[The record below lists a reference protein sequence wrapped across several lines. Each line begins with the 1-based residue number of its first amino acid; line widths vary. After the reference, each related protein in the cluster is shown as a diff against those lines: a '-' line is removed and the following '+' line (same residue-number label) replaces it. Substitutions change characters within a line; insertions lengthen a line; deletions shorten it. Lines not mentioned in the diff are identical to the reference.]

1 MTVSHRKHK
10 QVTKPADDQTAAAT
24 ATATA
29 PAVPGVQWHCDGCG
43 SDITLTVRIRCASEC
58 QNFDLCGSCF
68 CSGTETARHK
78 AWHDYRVIEQH
89 SYPIFTSDW
98 GADEELLL
106 IDGCQTYGLGNW
118 ADIADHI
125 GNRTKEEV
133 ERHYLDVFIYG
144 KDGTLAGDLRAKDF
158 TLQAESEGRFP
169 KPAGPNMDYIPDI
182 TPDEFRQRKRRR
194 IETLRETQAAYVPP
208 KLTKPLVSQPT
219 HHSEIAGFMPGRLE
233 FEYEYE
239 HEAENLI
246 KDLEFGKVYKY
257 GGELIPGD
265 KDVAEAATAA
275 IAASISGA
283 AAADARTQRTGQ
295 AVSLRGAAPVKTEA
309 GAGQGDV
316 SMDAGDGDHG
326 DESQMQTSAAQQQE
340 STNAPT
346 SAAAAATASA
356 TETGA
361 AGAASGGGEAPT
373 DDKTPDWDE
382 DEADVELKLT
392 VLRMY
397 NERLDRRARK
407 KDFIF
412 ERNLVDYK
420 KNTTSERRR
429 TKEEREILQRVK
441 HFAQMQTPADFEDFV
456 NGLAHEE
463 ALRKLASQL
472 QHYRAM
478 GITSLADAA
487 EYDRKRA
494 ERTKRAAAM
503 AENGISGLI
512 GAAGAGALGGYGSYP
527 AASGRAA
534 ANPANRQRHRE
545 QSTASF
551 TEDTP
556 APIVPA
562 AAPVVP
568 VLSTSTPAAAKDK
581 SASTAGSRRNSVNGE
596 NKVGR
601 KPPKPLDLSD
611 APSLNLLSE
620 PEKQLC
626 SVLRIKPEPYLV
638 IKKTIL
644 VEHIRRKG
652 NLSRRECRQ
661 LLQIDVNKVGKI
673 WDLLHEQGYLEA
685 AQKAGLGAK
694 GVGALPPPGV
704 ASLKLGPGGGGNGG
718 AGAGTTVKMNGAN
731 GSLILRFGGGG
742 SSSSSSSSAPGKS
755 QNSTQQQSQNQQSQ
769 QTQQQ
774 QQHQHQQSHGL
785 PSSSINSNT
794 SKAANG
800 DSGGGRKRAAPGSAI
815 GGASNGSSTAAGAQY
830 GNGTNNGYLGSPT
843 KGTSIQHAS
852 PFRPTAAV

>member
-10 QVTKPADDQTAAAT
+10 QVTKPVEDTTSSNAPAPAT
-24 ATATA
+24 
-29 PAVPGVQWHCDGCG
+29 AVPGVQWHCDGCG
-43 SDITLTVRIRCASEC
+43 SDITLTVRIRCAGEC

-89 SYPIFTSDW
+89 SYPIFSADW

-133 ERHYLDVFIYG
+133 ERHYLDVYIYG
-144 KDGTLAGDLRAKDF
+144 KDGTEAGEQRA
-158 TLQAESEGRFP
+158 QAIIAEAQEKGVP
-169 KPAGPNMDYIPDI
+169 APPAGPNMDYIPDI
-182 TPDEFRQRKRRR
+182 TPDQFRQRKRRR
-194 IETLRETQAAYVPP
+194 IEKLRDSQAAYVPP
-208 KLTKPLVSQPT
+208 KLSKPLVSQPT

-246 KDLEFGKVYKY
+246 KDLEFGRVYKY
-257 GGELIPGD
+257 GGDLIPGD

-283 AAADARTQRTGQ
+283 AASDARTQRTGQ
-295 AVSLRGAAPVKTEA
+295 VVSMRGAAPSANKNDASSAPA
-309 GAGQGDV
+309 GDGDV
-316 SMDAGDGDHG
+316 SMDVAEGD
-326 DESQMQTSAAQQQE
+326 SQAASSLPASQATSAARAGDASQ
-340 STNAPT
+340 SVPNGVSIPAPT
-346 SAAAAATASA
+346 PTTAAGTAAADTTETDNAAGASAAAAA
-356 TETGA
+356 
-361 AGAASGGGEAPT
+361 GGEPPV

-392 VLRMY
+392 ILQMY

-420 KNTTSERRR
+420 KNTTAERRR
-429 TKEEREILQRVK
+429 TKEEREILLRVK
-441 HFAQMQTPADFEDFV
+441 HFAQMQTPMDFEDFI

-463 ALRKLASQL
+463 ALRKLTLQL
-472 QHYRAM
+472 QHYRSV

-487 EYDRKRA
+487 EYDRERA

-503 AENGISGLI
+503 AENGIAAFPAAGVFGTFPTSGSRGLI
-512 GAAGAGALGGYGSYP
+512 T
-527 AASGRAA
+527 A
-534 ANPANRQRHRE
+534 ANRQQRHRE

-551 TEDTP
+551 TDDPPAVALTP
-556 APIVPA
+556 APAVA
-562 AAPVVP
+562 AAPVKDK
-568 VLSTSTPAAAKDK
+568 LSSAATGAAAV
-581 SASTAGSRRNSVNGE
+581 AGHTGPNGRRNSASSGD
-596 NKVGR
+596 KVGR

-620 PEKQLC
+620 AEKELC
-626 SVLRIKPEPYLV
+626 SILRIKPEPYLV

-652 NLSRRECRQ
+652 HLSRRECRQ

-673 WDLLHEQGYLEA
+673 WDLLHEQGFLEA

-694 GVGALPPPGV
+694 GVGALPPPGTA
-704 ASLKLGPGGGGNGG
+704 ASLNKPGQGYTGIPKALANGTLPTRLNGSAPLRNQLNGGTPQLARSNAVNGNGAE
-718 AGAGTTVKMNGAN
+718 AGRMKRGQIGSTASAG
-731 GSLILRFGGGG
+731 SPSPF
-742 SSSSSSSSAPGKS
+742 APGP
-755 QNSTQQQSQNQQSQ
+755 NGNV
-769 QTQQQ
+769 
-774 QQHQHQQSHGL
+774 GNA
-785 PSSSINSNT
+785 NSNGL
-794 SKAANG
+794 A
-800 DSGGGRKRAAPGSAI
+800 GSPPA
-815 GGASNGSSTAAGAQY
+815 
-830 GNGTNNGYLGSPT
+830 YLGSPT
-843 KGTSIQHAS
+843 KGATPIQHAS
-852 PFRPTAAV
+852 PYRPTAAV

>member
-10 QVTKPADDQTAAAT
+10 QVSKPAEDTTA
-24 ATATA
+24 ATA

-68 CSGTETARHK
+68 CSGAETARHK

-89 SYPIFTSDW
+89 SYPIFTADW

-133 ERHYLDVFIYG
+133 EQHYLDVYIYG
-144 KDGTLAGDLRAKDF
+144 KDGTPAGEARAAEW
-158 TLQAESEGRFP
+158 TLQAHQEGRP
-169 KPAGPNMDYIPDI
+169 AKPAGPNMDYVPDF

-194 IETLRETQAAYVPP
+194 IEKLREAQAAYVPP

-283 AAADARTQRTGQ
+283 AAADARTQRAAQ
-295 AVSLRGAAPVKTEA
+295 PVSMRGAAPAKTDA
-309 GAGQGDV
+309 
-316 SMDAGDGDHG
+316 AGDGDTSMDVDG
-326 DESQMQTSAAQQQE
+326 AEQTQESQAFQPPGSQAAE
-340 STNAPT
+340 ST
-346 SAAAAATASA
+346 AAAAAPA
-356 TETGA
+356 A
-361 AGAASGGGEAPT
+361 AGASAQPDAAAGGEAT

-392 VLRMY
+392 VLQMY

-420 KNTTSERRR
+420 KNTTAERRK

-441 HFAQMQTPADFEDFV
+441 HFAQLQTPMDFEDFV

-463 ALRKLASQL
+463 ALRKLALQL
-472 QHYRAM
+472 QHYRAA

-487 EYDRKRA
+487 EYDRERA
-494 ERTKRAAAM
+494 ERAKKAAAM
-503 AENGISGLI
+503 AENGIAAFP
-512 GAAGAGALGGYGSYP
+512 AAGVYGTFP
-527 AASGRAA
+527 TTASRAMA
-534 ANPANRQRHRE
+534 TPANRQRYRE
-545 QSTASF
+545 QSTVSIP
-551 TEDTP
+551 EEIPTP
-556 APIVPA
+556 
-562 AAPVVP
+562 APVVP
-568 VLSTSTPAAAKDK
+568 TPAAPAKEK
-581 SASTAGSRRNSVNGE
+581 TSSGNGSGTSGRRNSVNSE

-685 AQKAGLGAK
+685 AEKAGLGAK
-694 GVGALPPPGV
+694 GVGALPPPG
-704 ASLKLGPGGGGNGG
+704 AAGIKLANGGGGGGGGG
-718 AGAGTTVKMNGAN
+718 AGAGAPGTGSRANGPNSTAMPLRTNSANGNAGTPKTGGAGAVNVLAN
-731 GSLILRFGGGG
+731 GSAARGGENNGGRMKRAGSNNAGSTPSLGAGYGGPGAGNNNNNNNSG
-742 SSSSSSSSAPGKS
+742 SS
-755 QNSTQQQSQNQQSQ
+755 
-769 QTQQQ
+769 
-774 QQHQHQQSHGL
+774 
-785 PSSSINSNT
+785 
-794 SKAANG
+794 
-800 DSGGGRKRAAPGSAI
+800 
-815 GGASNGSSTAAGAQY
+815 AS
-830 GNGTNNGYLGSPT
+830 YLGSSPT
-843 KGTSIQHAS
+843 KGTPIQHAS

>member
-10 QVTKPADDQTAAAT
+10 QVSRPTEDPSAAA
-24 ATATA
+24 AAAAA

-43 SDITLTVRIRCASEC
+43 SDITLTVRIRCAGEC

-68 CSGTETARHK
+68 CSGSETARHK

-89 SYPIFTSDW
+89 AYPIFTADW

-133 ERHYLDVFIYG
+133 EQHYLDVYIYG
-144 KDGTLAGDLRAKDF
+144 KDGTEPGDRR
-158 TLQAESEGRFP
+158 AESFVIQAQREGLPP
-169 KPAGPNMDYIPDI
+169 KPVGPNMDYVPDL

-208 KLTKPLVSQPT
+208 KLAKPLVSQPT

-239 HEAENLI
+239 PDAENLI
-246 KDLEFGKVYKY
+246 KDMEFGKVYKY

-265 KDVAEAATAA
+265 KDVAESATAA

-283 AAADARTQRTGQ
+283 AASDARTQRTGQ
-295 AVSLRGAAPVKTEA
+295 AVSMRGAAPAKTEA
-309 GAGQGDV
+309 SADADA
-316 SMDAGDGDHG
+316 SMDVGEGEQPEETQTQQTQQA
-326 DESQMQTSAAQQQE
+326 SQPPVGAEAQVSSSQG
-340 STNAPT
+340 T
-346 SAAAAATASA
+346 AAAPVTSTATTDA
-356 TETGA
+356 A
-361 AGAASGGGEAPT
+361 AGEQAV
-373 DDKTPDWDE
+373 DDKTPEWDE
-382 DEADVELKLT
+382 EEADVELKLT

-420 KNTTSERRR
+420 KNTTAERRR
-429 TKEEREILQRVK
+429 TKEEREVLQRVK
-441 HFAQMQTPADFEDFV
+441 HFAQMQTPMDFEDFV

-463 ALRKLASQL
+463 ALRKLVIQL
-472 QHYRAM
+472 QHYRAA

-487 EYDRKRA
+487 EYDRERA
-494 ERTKRAAAM
+494 ERAKRAAAM
-503 AENGISGLI
+503 AENGI
-512 GAAGAGALGGYGSYP
+512 AGFPALGGYGAFP
-527 AASGRAA
+527 ASANRALA
-534 ANPANRQRHRE
+534 TPANRQRHRE
-545 QSTASF
+545 QSTVSIPEEIPSAPPVVAAV
-551 TEDTP
+551 P
-556 APIVPA
+556 AP
-562 AAPVVP
+562 VP
-568 VLSTSTPAAAKDK
+568 VKEK
-581 SASTAGSRRNSVNGE
+581 SSSGNGRRNSVNSE

-611 APSLNLLSE
+611 SPSLNLLSE
-620 PEKQLC
+620 AEKQLC

-673 WDLLHEQGYLEA
+673 WDLLHEQGYLDA
-685 AQKAGLGAK
+685 AEKAGLGAK
-694 GVGALPPPGV
+694 GVGAMPPPGL
-704 ASLKLGPGGGGNGG
+704 AGMKIGLNNIGGG
-718 AGAGTTVKMNGAN
+718 AGAAAGLLAKN
-731 GSLILRFGGGG
+731 GSLSDRLGGSAGTGAGNSPLKANGPGSVIGGGPHPR
-742 SSSSSSSSAPGKS
+742 SA
-755 QNSTQQQSQNQQSQ
+755 
-769 QTQQQ
+769 
-774 QQHQHQQSHGL
+774 
-785 PSSSINSNT
+785 
-794 SKAANG
+794 AAH
-800 DSGGGRKRAAPGSAI
+800 SGGVESGRTKRSHSTATANP
-815 GGASNGSSTAAGAQY
+815 STAAANHAGFGSGVANGAAY
-830 GNGTNNGYLGSPT
+830 SPS
-843 KGTSIQHAS
+843 KGPPIQHAS

>member
-10 QVTKPADDQTAAAT
+10 QVSKPTEDTPAA
-24 ATATA
+24 A

-43 SDITLTVRIRCASEC
+43 SDITLTVRIRCAGEC

-89 SYPIFTSDW
+89 AYPIFTADW

-133 ERHYLDVFIYG
+133 EQHYLDVYIYG
-144 KDGTLAGDLRAKDF
+144 KDGTDVGERRA
-158 TLQAESEGRFP
+158 EGLVLEAQLEGLPP
-169 KPAGPNMDYIPDI
+169 KPAGPNMDYVPDL
-182 TPDEFRQRKRRR
+182 TADEFRQRKRRR
-194 IETLRETQAAYVPP
+194 IEKLRETQAAYVPP
-208 KLTKPLVSQPT
+208 KLSKPLVSQPT

-239 HEAENLI
+239 PDAENLI
-246 KDLEFGKVYKY
+246 KDMEFGKVYKY

-283 AAADARTQRTGQ
+283 AASDARTQRTGQ
-295 AVSLRGAAPVKTEA
+295 AVSMRGAAPAKTEA
-309 GAGQGDV
+309 SADADA
-316 SMDAGDGDHG
+316 SMDVVDGEHADETQPTAPADAGNDV
-326 DESQMQTSAAQQQE
+326 
-340 STNAPT
+340 
-346 SAAAAATASA
+346 AAAAASSAQGTAPAPVAASA
-356 TETGA
+356 GADAA
-361 AGAASGGGEAPT
+361 AGEQPI

-382 DEADVELKLT
+382 EEADVELKLT

-420 KNTTSERRR
+420 KNTTAERKR
-429 TKEEREILQRVK
+429 TKEEREVLQRVK
-441 HFAQMQTPADFEDFV
+441 HFAQMQTPMDFEDFV

-463 ALRKLASQL
+463 ALRKLAIQL
-472 QHYRAM
+472 QQYRAA

-487 EYDRKRA
+487 EYDRERA

-503 AENGISGLI
+503 AETGIAAFP
-512 GAAGAGALGGYGSYP
+512 AAGVFGTFPTS
-527 AASGRAA
+527 
-534 ANPANRQRHRE
+534 ANRGMPTSANRQRHRE
-545 QSTASF
+545 QSTVSL
-551 TEDTP
+551 TEEIPSPTAVGLVSAP
-556 APIVPA
+556 AP
-562 AAPVVP
+562 
-568 VLSTSTPAAAKDK
+568 AKEK
-581 SASTAGSRRNSVNGE
+581 SSSGGGARRNSVNSE
-596 NKVGR
+596 SKLSR

-620 PEKQLC
+620 VEKQLC

-652 NLSRRECRQ
+652 HLSRRECRQ

-673 WDLLHEQGYLEA
+673 WDLLHEQKYLEA

-694 GVGALPPPGV
+694 GVGAMPPPGL
-704 ASLKLGPGGGGNGG
+704 AGMKIGLNKLPTAAAAAMEGAPAVLAKNGNVPNGPTSAAAAAA
-718 AGAGTTVKMNGAN
+718 AG
-731 GSLILRFGGGG
+731 
-742 SSSSSSSSAPGKS
+742 SSAPKASVAAPVLNGGK
-755 QNSTQQQSQNQQSQ
+755 QSQP
-769 QTQQQ
+769 TA
-774 QQHQHQQSHGL
+774 
-785 PSSSINSNT
+785 SS
-794 SKAANG
+794 AANAG
-800 DSGGGRKRAAPGSAI
+800 SENGRTKRSHSTTSSA
-815 GGASNGSSTAAGAQY
+815 NAAGHTGF
-830 GNGTNNGYLGSPT
+830 GNGNGPYSPS
-843 KGTSIQHAS
+843 KGPPMQHAS